1 MNGGRQG
8 PRMVAIVIPASVRD
22 VISDLVD
29 NAIENIKTVDR
40 EDIRV
45 QTALTTAR
53 RAIAATRET
62 AGRG

>member
-1 MNGGRQG
+1 MNAGRQG
-8 PRMVAIVIPASVRD
+8 PGMVAIVVSARVRD

-53 RAIAATRET
+53 RAIAATRN
-62 AGRG
+62 G